1 MGGGGQD
8 RLRALREQPEQ
19 LGYTRQEAN
28 ALVAK
33 AAASK
38 QPDKHGTLGQTYDCC
53 VRGCP
58 ASFAHPSVR
67 SQL

>member
-1 MGGGGQD
+1 VGQQD

-19 LGYTRQEAN
+19 LGYTREEAN

-38 QPDKHGTLGQTYDCC
+38 LSDKHGTCAAVCLPGGVSRGQQ
-53 VRGCP
+53 G
-58 ASFAHPSVR
+58 
-67 SQL
+67 